1 MTQNR
6 VLFVDDEPS
15 ILAIYQMLD
24 SFLGDEFKIATASG
38 GEEALGLVE
47 QSTFDVVVSDL
58 TMPKMTGVE
67 FLTEVARRSPA
78 SARIVVSGFVDEV
91 SVAKCCMVGHR
102 YFIKPF
108 DPIALTGLIQNL
120 SRTKKPPMSKAVHEI
135 IGKIGALPCPSETF
149 LQLTSALNSPTA
161 SIQDISDIVSIDP
174 ALTAKVLQIVNSA
187 QFGSARK
194 ITSIMEAVQMVGLD
208 LVRAI
213 AGGLQ
218 IFDFYGRDGKT
229 RAPLGELWKHSLQVA
244 FVAKGISE
252 MEGLPNRMC
261 SEAFTIGLLHDV
273 GKLILASNT
282 PDEFRHVLERASYE
296 CKPSHEIENEIFGS
310 SHAQIGAYLLRL
322 WGLPDTIVT
331 AVESHHS
338 VTRVDYKTFTP
349 FFMVHMAQCI
359 TRSPDLL
366 PPWHFQVAEEFGL
379 TEKLEVWRNAVPSI
393 QRAM

>member
-24 SFLGDEFKIATASG
+24 SFLGDEFKIATATG

-108 DPIALTGLIQNL
+108 DPIALTALIQNL

-161 SIQDISDIVSIDP
+161 SIQDISDIVSIELQERAQKGKLP
-174 ALTAKVLQIVNSA
+174 ARLIFDTEPGTPDKLVTQAQDLISGMGISLKTPGARLELPEAAGFPGSTASEQVIVAINSNGQIFFRNQLMNETALEQKLASVVKSSKQPVAMVLEADKMVPYGKIMKLCEI
-187 QFGSARK
+187 ARK
-194 ITSIMEAVQMVGLD
+194 
-208 LVRAI
+208 
-213 AGGLQ
+213 
-218 IFDFYGRDGKT
+218 
-229 RAPLGELWKHSLQVA
+229 
-244 FVAKGISE
+244 
-252 MEGLPNRMC
+252 
-261 SEAFTIGLLHDV
+261 
-273 GKLILASNT
+273 
-282 PDEFRHVLERASYE
+282 
-296 CKPSHEIENEIFGS
+296 
-310 SHAQIGAYLLRL
+310 AQIA
-322 WGLPDTIVT
+322 DVT
-331 AVESHHS
+331 LAHRPNQIH
-338 VTRVDYKTFTP
+338 
-349 FFMVHMAQCI
+349 
-359 TRSPDLL
+359 
-366 PPWHFQVAEEFGL
+366 
-379 TEKLEVWRNAVPSI
+379 
-393 QRAM
+393 